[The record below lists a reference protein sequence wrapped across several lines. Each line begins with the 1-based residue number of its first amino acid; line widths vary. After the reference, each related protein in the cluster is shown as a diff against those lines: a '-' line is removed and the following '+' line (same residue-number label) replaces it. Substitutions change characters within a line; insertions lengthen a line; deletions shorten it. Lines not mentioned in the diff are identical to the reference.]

1 MGDILFKPKKK
12 RFTVLTLLL
21 LPLLILVAGLV
32 YCTIV
37 YKQQSQLR
45 EQRIH
50 EALAERL
57 EFVATG
63 VEQRV
68 ELYQYGL
75 FGLSGA
81 ISAVGVDNFDYYAM
95 QRYMKVR
102 DYNREFPGA
111 RGFGFIRF
119 VMPQEEQ
126 AFIQQVR
133 QQRPDK
139 SFKVKQLTPH
149 AQSRFIIQFI
159 EPERRNASAVGL
171 DIGSETMR
179 RRAAMDAAISDEARL
194 TAPITLVQANKK
206 AQQGFLILL
215 PIYGSGGANNVNERL
230 DNLVGWSYSPILID
244 EVLSSIRTLSDNV
257 ILSISDITPDEGIT
271 FFTHGEQ
278 RHTLKQFNVTKQIDM
293 FGRKWLVSIYA
304 TPTFIYAL
312 NLESP
317 LEASVPV
324 MGIVLLLMILMLSL
338 QGMLLKR
345 NQIKQQ
351 RVEIAK
357 ATEIALKQAN
367 LKLENEVILRTQE
380 VEKTNTLQ
388 RSILTSASY
397 AIIATDELG
406 TITLFNPAAEQ
417 LLGYSAEELVGIATP
432 AVFHLETEVVEHA
445 RELSEE
451 LGTEIEPGFE
461 SFVAKA
467 RTGVKDANRWTYVAK
482 DGHHIQV
489 RLSITALRDE
499 QDNLF
504 GFLGIAYDLTE
515 QLNHEKALSEAKE
528 QAEQA
533 TMAKSEFL
541 ANMSHE
547 IRTPMNGLYGT
558 LQLLKAESLGEQ
570 GQELLAKG
578 IYSVKALS
586 TIINDILDFSKIEAG
601 KLTLE
606 QQPFNLSRL
615 IENLKSEL
623 SVIAFDKGIS
633 LSFDKDLSSDY
644 WVGDE
649 VRVRQILLNLIS
661 NAIKFTAQGQVEV
674 LFREL
679 EASGDL
685 IIHVVDTGIGMSPQ
699 EISRLFYRFEQADK
713 STTRKYGGTGLGLAI
728 THSLVAMMHGSIDVQ
743 SEPNKGSIFSVTL
756 PLAKTF
762 HVSED
767 EENSTELFDFSG
779 ISILI
784 AEDNEINQTV
794 VRAMLAPTNANIN
807 MTSNGQEAVNAVK
820 QQVPQIIL
828 MDIQMPLM
836 DGVEACKIIKQI
848 APSIHIIALTANA
861 YEEDKRLYQKVG
873 FDGYIAKPI
882 EQNALLHKIAALVT
896 R

>member
-1 MGDILFKPKKK
+1 M
-12 RFTVLTLLL
+12 
-21 LPLLILVAGLV
+21 LPLLIFVTGVV
-32 YCTIV
+32 YCVVV
-37 YKQQSQLR
+37 YERASQLR
-45 EQRIH
+45 EQKIH
-50 EALAERL
+50 DALVERL

-81 ISAVGVDNFDYYAM
+81 ISAVGVDTFDYYAM
-95 QRYMKVR
+95 QRYMRVR
-102 DYNREFPGA
+102 DFNSEFPGA

-119 VMPQEEQ
+119 VKPQDEQ
-126 AFIQQVR
+126 AFILKAQ

-139 SFKVKQLTPH
+139 SFTLKQLTPH
-149 AQSRFIIQFI
+149 DQSRFIIQFI

-179 RRAAMDAAISDEARL
+179 RRAAIEAAMNNEARL
-194 TAPITLVQANKK
+194 TAPITLVQANQK

-215 PIYGSGGANNVNERL
+215 PIYRSGFPDKASDRL
-230 DNLVGWSYSPILID
+230 DTLVGWSYSPILID

-257 ILSISDITPDEGIT
+257 ILAISDVTPDEGVT
-271 FFTHGEQ
+271 FFTHGET
-278 RHTLKQFNVTKQIDM
+278 RHKLEQFNASKQIDM
-293 FGRKWLVSIYA
+293 FGRRWLVSIYA
-304 TPTFIYAL
+304 TPAFVYAL
-312 NLESP
+312 DLVSP
-317 LEASVPV
+317 LEVTLPV
-324 MGIVLLLMILMLSL
+324 AVTILMLVVLIFSV

-345 NQIKQQ
+345 RQIKLQ
-351 RVEIAK
+351 RIEIAK
-357 ATEIALKQAN
+357 AKEVALEQAN
-367 LKLENEVILRTQE
+367 LKLENEVALRTQE

-397 AIIATDELG
+397 AIIATDEFG

-417 LLGYSAEELVGIATP
+417 LLGYQAEELVGVATP
-432 AVFHLETEVVEHA
+432 AIFHLETEVIEHA

-451 LGTEIEPGFE
+451 LGVTIDPGFE

-467 RTGVKDANRWTYVAK
+467 RTGVKDVNRWTYVAK

-489 RLSITALRDE
+489 RLSITALQDE
-499 QDNLF
+499 QGNLF

-533 TMAKSEFL
+533 TRAKSEFL

-570 GQELLAKG
+570 GQTLLAKG

-606 QQPFNLSRL
+606 EQPFNLSGL

-623 SVIAFDKGIS
+623 SVVAFDKGIS
-633 LSFDKDLSSDY
+633 LGFDKDLSSDY
-644 WVGDE
+644 WIGDE
-649 VRVRQILLNLIS
+649 VRVRQILLNLVS

-679 EASGDL
+679 EESGYL
-685 IIHVVDTGIGMSPQ
+685 IIHVVDTGIGMSQQ

-756 PLAKTF
+756 PLIKT
-762 HVSED
+762 HYLSE
-767 EENSTELFDFSG
+767 EEDSATEQFDFSG

-784 AEDNEINQTV
+784 AEDNDINQTV
-794 VRAMLAPTNANIN
+794 VRAMLAPTNAHIS
-807 MTSNGQEAVNAVK
+807 MTSNGQEVVDAVK
-820 QQVPQIIL
+820 QQVPQVIL
-828 MDIQMPLM
+828 MDIQMPIM

-848 APSIHIIALTANA
+848 SPSIPIIALTANA
-861 YEEDKRLYQKVG
+861 YEEDKRLYKKVG

-882 EQNALLHKIAALVT
+882 EQNELLQKIEALVLT
-896 R
+896 